1 MNNYIINVIIKYI
14 WFFYNILSYFIIY
27 SYIKMEAPN
36 NTSTKPAK
44 TGRKRNGIIV
54 DGTKVKELS

>member
-1 MNNYIINVIIKYI
+1 
-14 WFFYNILSYFIIY
+14 
-27 SYIKMEAPN
+27 MEAPN